1 MCTQKASSVS
11 TSENILSFLAG
22 CPWVMSNLK
31 LWFQGLPGIDG
42 RPGPIGPAGA
52 RGEAGNIGFPG
63 PKGPSVRIVTSSPF
77 IPIYYISATIRD
89 FCPQQFTSRPGLST
103 QESYRALLP
112 LPFPATVALHSAGSQ
127 AARAAHLHI
136 ALFIQSF
143 LVSEH
148 VLDNKFKAE

>member
-1 MCTQKASSVS
+1 MCTQRASSVS
-11 TSENILSFLAG
+11 TSENILSLLAG

-63 PKGPSVRIVTSSPF
+63 PKGPSVRIVTSSPL
-77 IPIYYISATIRD
+77 IPIYYISATVRD

-103 QESYRALLP
+103 QESYRTLLP
-112 LPFPATVALHSAGSQ
+112 LNLSCHCGLPLCWKPCYQSCTPPHNPFYTELLGVRTCLG
-127 AARAAHLHI
+127 
-136 ALFIQSF
+136 
-143 LVSEH
+143 
-148 VLDNKFKAE
+148 